1 MWGPRILR
9 PARSPEPDVT
19 SAPAPLRDRVAKVL
33 AIATLLCI
41 GAAFVLAKG
50 TGFLM
55 PGPLISAHSA
65 IENCGTCHTKSGN
78 GKIGW
83 LYGLVA
89 GDRVADSNAC
99 ISCHKMPD
107 TALNPH
113 GAAPQVLN
121 ASTERLLKVAAQMR
135 TPRAARVQNNTFPT
149 HGMVEGGL
157 SCATCHQEHQ
167 GAGFQLAKI
176 SNEQCRSC
184 HVVKFDSFD
193 GKHPK
198 FGEYPFARRTR
209 LIYDH
214 EGHFGKHFPE
224 IAKKDP
230 ARRVPETCSSCHDGG
245 ADRRFMSVAPFEK
258 TCTSCHLDQITGK
271 DRASGPKGIAFLTL
285 PGLDL
290 KSLQRKK
297 ADVGE
302 WPAESEAGLT
312 PFMKVMIGRNDRG
325 RALIKTVDR
334 LNLMDLSKASD
345 AQIRAVA
352 ALAWEI
358 KRLYHALISGTA
370 SDVLADLGM
379 GAGKPGAGVI
389 ADLTASLPRD
399 VVQSAHQAW
408 LPNLGAEIAGR
419 PAPVDP
425 APGGWITKTTTK
437 SGEVVDTAETAAPIV
452 TASTAAPTA
461 PAAAAPDKPEP
472 ASPKAAA
479 APDAPPPSRA
489 ADQTDDLL
497 NPTPDELRASA
508 ADLVRTG
515 RKPSPSGGPAPDSA
529 AAATSATPAGDDGPR
544 ASTREAAAAPT
555 PSPTRPQMRAPLEAS
570 IESKVDPE
578 SWAEYGGWYRQD
590 HAIFY
595 RPTGHKDK
603 FIHAWLALTGPM
615 APKGDKSPSS
625 AVFDALT
632 GKDAQGS
639 CTKCHS
645 VDEVQGGKARVVN
658 FTPATVQ
665 SKRNGFTRFAHEPH
679 FGLMEGRNGCL
690 TCHELEKG
698 RPYLKSYEKGD
709 PHAFV
714 SNFGAVKK
722 ETCQGCHTSGMARQD
737 CLTCHKY
744 HVDGV
749 VTPIMETKVPM
760 E

>member
-1 MWGPRILR
+1 MWAPRHLR
-9 PARSPEPDVT
+9 SLRSPTPDVAIT
-19 SAPAPLRDRVAKVL
+19 PVPLRDRLAKL
-33 AIATLLCI
+33 AAIATVICV
-41 GAAFVLAKG
+41 GVVLVFASS
-50 TGFLM
+50 TQFLM

-65 IENCGTCHTKSGN
+65 IESCSSCHTKSGT
-78 GKIGW
+78 GKLAW
-83 LYGLVA
+83 LHGLVA
-89 GDRVADSNAC
+89 GDPIADSKAC
-99 ISCHKMPD
+99 ISCHMMPD
-107 TALNPH
+107 TALNAH
-113 GAAPQVLN
+113 GASSQVLN
-121 ASTERLLKVAAQMR
+121 ASTEKLLKVAAQMR
-135 TPRAARVQNNTFPT
+135 APRSARAQDNAFPT
-149 HGMVEGGL
+149 HGVTEGGL
-157 SCATCHQEHQ
+157 ACATCHQEHQ
-167 GAGFQLAKI
+167 GAGFKLAKI

-198 FGEYPFARRTR
+198 LGDYPFARRTR

-230 ARRVPETCSSCHDGG
+230 SRPVPETCSTCHDGG
-245 ADRRFMSVAPFEK
+245 ADRKFMSVAPFEK
-258 TCTSCHLDQITGK
+258 TCASCHLDQVTGK
-271 DRASGPKGIAFLTL
+271 ERVSGPKGVAFLTL

-290 KSLQRKK
+290 KTLKRKK
-297 ADVGE
+297 ADIGE
-302 WPAESEAGLT
+302 WPEESEAGLT
-312 PFMKVMIGRNDRG
+312 PFMKVMIGRNDQG
-325 RALIKTVDR
+325 RALIRSIDR
-334 LNLMDLSKASD
+334 LNLMDLSKAND
-345 AQIRAVA
+345 TQIRAVA
-352 ALAWEI
+352 SLAWEI

-379 GAGKPGAGVI
+379 GPRNAGKPGASVI

-399 VVQSAHQAW
+399 VVMSAHQAW
-408 LPNLGAEIAGR
+408 LPNLGAEIAAR
-419 PAPVDP
+419 PA
-425 APGGWITKTTTK
+425 AQGSAASGWITKTTTK
-437 SGEVVDTAETAAPIV
+437 SGEVVEAAETTAPIV
-452 TASTAAPTA
+452 TASTAAPADASAEKPA
-461 PAAAAPDKPEP
+461 PTSAKSAPTSD
-472 ASPKAAA
+472 ASP
-479 APDAPPPSRA
+479 PPKSG
-489 ADQTDDLL
+489 DQTDDLL
-497 NPTPDELRASA
+497 NPTPEELRASA
-508 ADLVRTG
+508 ADLARAG
-515 RKPSPSGGPAPDSA
+515 RKPTQGGGPAPGNVAAAPTASSSDESSRPSARETA
-529 AAATSATPAGDDGPR
+529 AAATSA
-544 ASTREAAAAPT
+544 
-555 PSPTRPQMRAPLEAS
+555 PTRPQTRAPMEAS

-603 FIHAWLALTGPM
+603 FIRAWLTLTGPM
-615 APKGDKSPSS
+615 APKGDKSASS
-625 AVFDALT
+625 AVFDTLT

-645 VDEVQGGKARVVN
+645 VDEVQGGKARIVN

-690 TCHELEKG
+690 TCHNLEKG
-698 RPYLKSYEKGD
+698 RPYLKSYEQGD

-760 E
+760 Q